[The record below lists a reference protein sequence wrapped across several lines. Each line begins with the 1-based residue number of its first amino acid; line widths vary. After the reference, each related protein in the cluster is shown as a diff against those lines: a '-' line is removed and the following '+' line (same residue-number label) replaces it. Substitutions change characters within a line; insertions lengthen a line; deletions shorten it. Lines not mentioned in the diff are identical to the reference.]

1 MNIDELYE
9 SGKMP
14 EKYYSALNDKTA
26 AENYRR

>member
-14 EKYYSALNDKTA
+14 ERYYSALNGKTA
-26 AENYRR
+26 DENYRR